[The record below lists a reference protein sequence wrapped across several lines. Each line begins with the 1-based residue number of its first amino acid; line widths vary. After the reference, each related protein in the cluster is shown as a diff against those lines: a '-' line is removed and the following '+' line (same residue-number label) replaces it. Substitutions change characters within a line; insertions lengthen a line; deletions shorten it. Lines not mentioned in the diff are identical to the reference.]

1 MNSDVSYAVQLLREH
16 GLRPTIARR
25 QIMSLLMGHRSHPST
40 EEIISALR
48 KKGRKASAAT
58 VYQNLARLVEASLLM
73 RFTGADGVLRY
84 DADLTPHHHL
94 ICTRC
99 GRVAD
104 VNLEA
109 RRAPNLRAV
118 NQSAGMYPEGWKIEG
133 LQLEF
138 KGLCPECLKTA

>member
-1 MNSDVSYAVQLLREH
+1 M
-16 GLRPTIARR
+16 ARR
-25 QIMSLLMGHRSHPST
+25 QIMSLLMGHHSHPST
-40 EEIISALR
+40 EEIIAALR

-99 GRVAD
+99 GRVVD
-104 VNLEA
+104 LDLDA
-109 RRAPNLRAV
+109 RRAPDLRAV
-118 NQSAGMYPEGWKIEG
+118 KLPAGTYPEGWKIEG

-138 KGLCPECLKTA
+138 KGFCPECLKTA